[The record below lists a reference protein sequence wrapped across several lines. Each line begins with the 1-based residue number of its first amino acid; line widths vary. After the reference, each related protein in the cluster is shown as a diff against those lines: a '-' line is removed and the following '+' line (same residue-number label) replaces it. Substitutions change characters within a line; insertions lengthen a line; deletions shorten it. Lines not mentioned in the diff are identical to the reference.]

1 MKQEKMV
8 GRPVV
13 LGTRKSNPGSTER
26 Q

>member
-8 GRPVV
+8 GRQTV

>member
-8 GRPVV
+8 GRLVV
-13 LGTRKSNPGSTER
+13 LGTRKSNPGGTER

>member
-8 GRPVV
+8 GRLVV